1 MYLVNTKLLTLSF
14 IQQKPR
20 NKIMTYVMHYDFKN
34 SN

>member
-1 MYLVNTKLLTLSF
+1 MYLVNTKLLSF